1 MAAAAALRYSEPDDP
16 AAAAFFTPYRPWMS
30 LLGVRLRPAAAR
42 AERQQGELSLIEQLL
57 PEELLLSILAR
68 LPITSL
74 AAAQCVC
81 SQWRRVGAA
90 PPLWRRACM

>member
-1 MAAAAALRYSEPDDP
+1 MAAVASLRYSEAED
-16 AAAAFFTPYRPWMS
+16 AGSAAFFTGYRPWMS

-42 AERQQGELSLIEQLL
+42 AEERGELSLIEQLL
-57 PEELLLSILAR
+57 PEELLLAVFAR

-81 SQWRRVGAA
+81 GQWRRVGGA